1 MAIDLPPSPRW
12 RDRAFDRQFDGAPK
26 HSSQI
31 HARGRSESYV
41 GHGQLGAFDV
51 FIASVAREKEPE
63 SWLNRSILGQRLA
76 EHFLDPFDVK
86 TKILHALDHVKGFFI
101 AHHLLILRCA
111 FAAER
116 TSLDRLVKRCG
127 REQAI

>member
-1 MAIDLPPSPRW
+1 
-12 RDRAFDRQFDGAPK
+12 
-26 HSSQI
+26 
-31 HARGRSESYV
+31 V
-41 GHGQLGAFDV
+41 
-51 FIASVAREKEPE
+51 

-76 EHFLDPFDVK
+76 EHFLNPLDVK
-86 TKILHALDHVKGFFI
+86 PKILHALDHVMGFFI

-127 REQAI
+127 REQDFQSPIAPFRGFSTSPVAA